1 MHTSLHI
8 ISYWIPLLLVGL
20 APPLLPTLV
29 QWIPLSISCI
39 FNICISKS
47 NPTPNNDQF
56 FVFYQ
61 LLVWLISG
69 CWLASLSKSIKNY
82 VKGLLLIVSPA
93 YKSDVSDIFTA
104 IKTISPLVTIPAIS
118 LYIIF
123 LALAFRYL
131 VARDNDDMGFFGKVC
146 TSCWIFVKGIEICR
160 QGFVMG
166 IEICHQGFV
175 TACSS
180 PCRQE
185 DEEASC
191 PPPSYTVGQF
201 IFYIPAYKWLINYL
215 FYLGCYII

>member
-1 MHTSLHI
+1 MHTLLHI

-29 QWIPLSISCI
+29 QWIPLPISCI

-93 YKSDVSDIFTA
+93 YKSEVLDIFTA

-118 LYIIF
+118 FYIIF

-131 VARDNDDMGFFGKVC
+131 VARDNDDMGFFGKVS
-146 TSCWIFVKGIEICR
+146 TSCCIFVKGIEICR

-191 PPPSYTVGQF
+191 PPPPYTVGQF